1 LIDPL
6 VAGEELSMAPI
17 IYEKKGRI
25 AFITINRPERR
36 NALNFE
42 AFGRLAKA
50 WLDFRDDPDL
60 WVAIITGRGDAAFCS
75 GGDLKEFIPMVTA
88 NIAELSA
95 SGGTQ
100 MMGQDFPVNASL
112 VAVLRD
118 VEIYKPIIAA
128 VNGYCI
134 AGGMELLQ
142 GTDIR
147 IAAEHA
153 TFAIG
158 EPRRGLF
165 PGGGS
170 TTKLPRQIPFPWAM
184 EILLTAE
191 PISAQKAYHYGI
203 VNEVV
208 PLDDLMPAA
217 IRYAEL
223 ICKNGPLAVR
233 KVKESALKGL
243 GMSLKESLEQ
253 EMSYAGEV
261 FGTEDAMEGIR
272 AFQEKRPPVWK
283 GR

>member
-1 LIDPL
+1 MP
-6 VAGEELSMAPI
+6 PI
-17 IYEKKGRI
+17 LYEKKGRI
-25 AFITINRPERR
+25 ALITINRPERR

-42 AFGRLAKA
+42 AFGLLAQT

-60 WVAIITGRGDAAFCS
+60 WVAIITGAGDKAFCA
-75 GGDLKEFIPMVTA
+75 GGDLKEFIPMVTE
-88 NIAELSA
+88 NIGELSA

-100 MMGQDFPVNASL
+100 TLGGDVPVNASL

-118 VEIYKPIIAA
+118 VDIYKPIIAA
-128 VNGYCI
+128 VNGFCI
-134 AGGMELLQ
+134 AGGMEMLQ

-153 TFAIG
+153 TFGIG

-203 VNEVV
+203 VNDVV
-208 PLDDLMPAA
+208 PLADLLPTAM
-217 IRYAEL
+217 RYAEL

-243 GMSLKESLEQ
+243 GLPLKEALEQ
-253 EMSYAGEV
+253 EMMYSGEV
-261 FGTEDAMEGIR
+261 FSTEDAMEGIR
-272 AFQEKRPPVWK
+272 AFAEKRAPVWK

>member
-1 LIDPL
+1 MP
-6 VAGEELSMAPI
+6 PI
-17 IYEKKGRI
+17 IYEKKGRL

-42 AFGRLAKA
+42 AFGLLAKA
-50 WLDFRDDPDL
+50 WLDFRDDNDL
-60 WVAIITGRGDAAFCS
+60 WVAIITGAGDKAFCA
-75 GGDLKEFIPMVTA
+75 GGDLKEFIPMVTE
-88 NIAELSA
+88 NIGELSA
-95 SGGTQ
+95 SRGAETMGG
-100 MMGQDFPVNASL
+100 DVPVNASL
-112 VAVLRD
+112 VAVLRE

-128 VNGYCI
+128 VNGFCI
-134 AGGMELLQ
+134 AGGMEMLQ

-147 IAAEHA
+147 VAAEHA
-153 TFAIG
+153 SFAIG

-208 PLDDLMPAA
+208 PLPDLMPTA
-217 IRYAEL
+217 IKYAEL

-243 GMSLKESLEQ
+243 GLSLKESLDQ
-253 EMSYAGEV
+253 EMLYAGEI
-261 FGTEDAMEGIR
+261 FSTEDAMEGIR
-272 AFQEKRPPVWK
+272 AFGEKRAPVWK

>member
-1 LIDPL
+1 MP
-6 VAGEELSMAPI
+6 PI
-17 IYEKKGRI
+17 LYEKKGRI
-25 AFITINRPERR
+25 AYLTINRPERR

-42 AFGRLAKA
+42 AFGMLAKA
-50 WLDFRDDPDL
+50 WLDFRDDPDV
-60 WVAIITGRGDAAFCS
+60 WVAIITGAGDKAFCA
-75 GGDLKEFIPMVTA
+75 GGDLKEFIPMVTQ
-88 NIAELSA
+88 NIGELSA

-100 MMGQDFPVNASL
+100 TLGQDFPVNASL
-112 VAVLRD
+112 VAVLRE

-128 VNGYCI
+128 VNGFCI
-134 AGGMELLQ
+134 AGGMEMLQ

-153 TFAIG
+153 TFGIG

-191 PISAQKAYHYGI
+191 PISAQKAFHYGI
-203 VNEVV
+203 VNDVV
-208 PLDDLMPAA
+208 PLADLMPTAT
-217 IRYAEL
+217 RYAEL

-233 KVKESALKGL
+233 KVKESALRGL
-243 GMSLKESLEQ
+243 GLSLKESLEQ
-253 EMSYAGEV
+253 EMAYAAEV
-261 FGTEDAMEGIR
+261 FSTEDAMEGIH
-272 AFQEKRPPVWK
+272 AFQEKREPVWK

>member
-1 LIDPL
+1 MP
-6 VAGEELSMAPI
+6 PI
-17 IYEKKGRI
+17 LYEKKGRI
-25 AFITINRPERR
+25 VCITINRPERR

-42 AFGRLAKA
+42 AFGLLAKA

-60 WVAIITGRGDAAFCS
+60 WVAIITGAGDRAFCA
-75 GGDLKEFIPMVTA
+75 GGDLKEFIKTVTE
-88 NIAELSA
+88 NIGELSA
-95 SGGTQ
+95 SGGSETL
-100 MMGQDFPVNASL
+100 GSGVPVNASL
-112 VAVLRD
+112 VAVLRE

-128 VNGYCI
+128 VNGACM
-134 AGGMELLQ
+134 AGGMEMLQ

-153 TFAIG
+153 TFAIA

-170 TTKLPRQIPFPWAM
+170 PSKLPRQVPFPWAM

-208 PLDDLMPAA
+208 PLPELLPTAM
-217 IRYAEL
+217 RYAEL
-223 ICKNGPLAVR
+223 ICKNGPVAVR
-233 KVKESALKGL
+233 KVKEAAVKGL
-243 GMSLKESLEQ
+243 GLPLKEALNQ
-253 EMSYAGEV
+253 EMTYAAEV
-261 FGTEDAMEGIR
+261 FSTEDAMEGIQ
-272 AFQEKRPPVWK
+272 AFNEKRLPVWK

>member
-1 LIDPL
+1 MP
-6 VAGEELSMAPI
+6 PI
-17 IYEKKGRI
+17 IYEKRGQI

-42 AFGRLAKA
+42 AFGLLAKA

-60 WVAIITGRGDAAFCS
+60 WVAIITGAGDKAFCA
-75 GGDLKEFIPMVTA
+75 GGDLKEFIHMVTQ
-88 NIAELSA
+88 NIGEITA
-95 SGGTQ
+95 SGGSQTL
-100 MMGQDFPVNASL
+100 GGGDVPVNASL
-112 VAVLRD
+112 VAVLRE

-128 VNGYCI
+128 VNGFCI
-134 AGGMELLQ
+134 AGGMEMLQ

-147 IAAEHA
+147 IAAENA
-153 TFAIG
+153 SFGIG

-170 TTKLPRQIPFPWAM
+170 TTKLPRQIGFAHAM

-191 PISAQKAYHYGI
+191 PISARKAYEYGI

-208 PLDDLMPAA
+208 PLDQLMSTA

-223 ICKNGPLAVR
+223 ICQNGPVAVR
-233 KVKESALKGL
+233 TVKESVLKGL
-243 GMSLKESLEQ
+243 ALPFKEALDQ
-253 EMSYAGEV
+253 EMLYSAQV
-261 FGTEDAMEGIR
+261 FSTEDAMEGIA
-272 AFQEKRPPVWK
+272 AFQEKRKPNWK

>member
-1 LIDPL
+1 MPAI
-6 VAGEELSMAPI
+6 V
-17 IYEKKGRI
+17 YEKKNHIG
-25 AFITINRPERR
+25 FITINRPERR

-42 AFGRLAKA
+42 AFGLLAKA

-60 WVAIITGRGDAAFCS
+60 WVAIITGTGDKAFCA
-75 GGDLKEFIPMVTA
+75 GGDLKEFIKTVTE
-88 NIAELSA
+88 NIGELTA

-100 MMGQDFPVNASL
+100 TMGGDVPVNASL
-112 VAVLRD
+112 VAVLRE

-128 VNGYCI
+128 VNGACM
-134 AGGMELLQ
+134 AGGMEMLQ

-153 TFAIG
+153 TFAIS

-170 TTKLPRQIPFPWAM
+170 TTKLPRQIAFPWAM

-203 VNEVV
+203 VNDVV
-208 PLDDLMPAA
+208 PLSELMPTA

-233 KVKESALKGL
+233 KVKEAAVKGL
-243 GMSLKESLEQ
+243 GMPLKDALDQ
-253 EMSYAGEV
+253 EMAYAGEV
-261 FGTEDAMEGIR
+261 FSTEDAMEGIQ
-272 AFQEKRPPVWK
+272 AFNEKRPPAWK